1 MTFLKDMLLP
11 HFIQFLELPTT
22 VSLFLCPQYVV
33 WEVSKW
39 LQLGQS
45 SSPDFSGS
53 LVRKFSFFSSQK
65 TIEKGAQDFQ
75 VRYSLWKIPLLLCAF
90 TLIPRASGG
99 PAGQSF
105 PLLASAPQSTGTGS
119 QTDCG
124 VHLLTGIQGFCALD
138 TAVSG
143 RTHASVH
150 QCAPHTSLLPCSQR
164 SLHTGQALSPAALW
178 KRMRPAARE
187 WETSERATEIT

>member
-75 VRYSLWKIPLLLCAF
+75 VRYSGKFPCCSAPL
-90 TLIPRASGG
+90 PWSQE
-99 PAGQSF
+99 PAGAQLGRVF
-105 PLLASAPQSTGTGS
+105 PCWPQLPSLQGQDHR
-119 QTDCG
+119 QTWEAK
-124 VHLLTGIQGFCALD
+124 VLKF
-138 TAVSG
+138 
-143 RTHASVH
+143 RTHQSKGF
-150 QCAPHTSLLPCSQR
+150 LLNTR
-164 SLHTGQALSPAALW
+164 SFS
-178 KRMRPAARE
+178 
-187 WETSERATEIT
+187 

>member
-90 TLIPRASGG
+90 TLIPRASRG
-99 PAGQSF
+99 PAGQSL

-124 VHLLTGIQGFCALD
+124 VHLLTSIQGFCALD

-150 QCAPHTSLLPCSQR
+150 QFPTALQPALLARRPGSVSCS
-164 SLHTGQALSPAALW
+164 AV
-178 KRMRPAARE
+178 E
-187 WETSERATEIT
+187 ENETSSERVRDQWESTEIT